1 MKKTLA
7 TIGVTTALAFTG
19 VGVATMASAQT
30 PDADADSTTTDDS
43 TETNDESR
51 ERGDGEGRRGNKRGG
66 CGPSEA
72 VAEALGMEV
81 DELKAELEAGS
92 TLAEVAEA
100 NDVDPDELVELM
112 VANATERIEEK
123 VAEGDLTDEEA
134 AEKLANKTERIEDK
148 VFGDD
153 DDDDDEDDADEDDLN
168 SGGFP
173 EDESD
178 EEADA

>member
-30 PDADADSTTTDDS
+30 PDADADSTTTDES
-43 TETNDESR
+43 GETTER
-51 ERGDGEGRRGNKRGG
+51 RDGEGRRGHKRGG

-72 VAEALGMEV
+72 VAEALGMDV
-81 DELKAELEAGS
+81 DSLKAELEAGS

-100 NDVDPDELVELM
+100 NGVDPNELVELM
-112 VANATERIEEK
+112 VADATERIDEK
-123 VAEGDLTDEEA
+123 LAEGDLTEEEA

-153 DDDDDEDDADEDDLN
+153 DDDAADEDEDDDLD
-168 SGGFP
+168 SGGFS
-173 EDESD
+173 DSDSD

>member
-30 PDADADSTTTDDS
+30 PDADADSTTTEES
-43 TETNDESR
+43 GETTERRDGESR
-51 ERGDGEGRRGNKRGG
+51 RSNKRGG

-81 DELKAELEAGS
+81 EELQAELEAGN

-100 NDVDPDELVELM
+100 NDVDPDSLVELM
-112 VANATERIEEK
+112 VANATERIDEK
-123 VAEGDLTDEEA
+123 LAEGDITEEEA
-134 AEKLANKTERIEDK
+134 AEKLAKKTERIEDK

-153 DDDDDEDDADEDDLN
+153 DADDSDDDADDDDEDLN